1 MRIVTWNVDKRLGL
15 MKHLEDLHADVLLL
29 QEVRPSEE
37 LQRGLSRQ
45 GFIHQFIPD
54 SQAVTDGRT
63 CSAVFSR
70 TEITQIPSPNDLEMS
85 HLFCAVKLGS
95 IEIASCHIP
104 NGSQYGGDTKQRH
117 LLAAAQWVSGRPHR
131 LIAGDFNEPWRFRD
145 GRALSWADKD
155 QKFDVWREAVSLLF
169 NNYNLRHLCK
179 DLHTENELASW
190 RSKGRVSEVPRW
202 YDHALWNGPGLDC
215 ETSYLHDFNYT
226 RNASDHSP
234 LLIDLSHGLP
244 T

>member
-29 QEVRPSEE
+29 QEVRLSEE
-37 LQRGLSRQ
+37 LKMGLSRQ
-45 GFIHQFIPD
+45 GFVHQVAPN
-54 SQAVTDGRT
+54 SQVVFDGRT

-70 TEITQIPSPNDLEMS
+70 TEITQIPSPNDFEMS

-95 IEIASCHIP
+95 IEIVSCHIP

-117 LLAAAQWVSGRPHR
+117 LLAAARWISARPHR

-145 GRALSWADKD
+145 GRALSWADED
-155 QKFDVWREAVSLLF
+155 PKFDVWREAVSLLF
-169 NNYNLRHLCK
+169 NNHNLRHLCK

-190 RSKGRVSEVPRW
+190 RSKGRVSEIPRW

-234 LLIDLSHGLP
+234 LLIDLLHTLP